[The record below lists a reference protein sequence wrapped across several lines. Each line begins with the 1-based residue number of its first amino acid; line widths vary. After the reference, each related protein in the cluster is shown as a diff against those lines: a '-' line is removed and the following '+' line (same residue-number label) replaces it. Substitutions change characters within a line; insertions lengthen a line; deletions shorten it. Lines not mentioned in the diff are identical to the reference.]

1 MKARLMII
9 GILVGVVTVLGPAV
23 SVYAAEF
30 AHPEYL
36 IETND
41 LAAKL
46 GQPNLVVVD
55 ARKAE
60 DYADGHVKGAVSLPI
75 GLTKGTVKGV
85 KDMMLPTEKL
95 EELLGS
101 KGISPDS
108 YVVIYDEDF
117 NEPASR
123 LFWTLDVLGHK
134 KMSILNGGSTKWAKE
149 GKPLSTEPTVL
160 PQVKYAAK
168 PDISKV
174 ATIDEVKDVVDKKK
188 PALLLDNRSEK
199 EYTGEVLSRDVA
211 RAGHIP
217 GAIWMDWLN
226 NLTTK
231 GGFKVLKSADEL
243 LPQYEK
249 LGVTKDKEII
259 VSCRT
264 GFRSANTYYVLK
276 LLGYP
281 KVKDYDGRTME
292 WGNIPDLP
300 LVKEVK

>member
-9 GILVGVVTVLGPAV
+9 GILVGVFTLLGPAV

-36 IETND
+36 VETND

-46 GQPNLVVVD
+46 GEPNLVVVD
-55 ARKAE
+55 VRKAE
-60 DYADGHVKGAVSLPI
+60 DYADGHVKGAISLPI
-75 GLTKGTVKGV
+75 GLTKGTVKDV
-85 KDMMLPTEKL
+85 KEMMLPTEKL

-108 YVVIYDEDF
+108 YVVIYDEDLG
-117 NEPASR
+117 EPASR

-149 GKPLSTEPTVL
+149 GKPLSTEATVL
-160 PQVKYAAK
+160 PPAKYAAK
-168 PDISKV
+168 PDVSKV
-174 ATIDEVKDVVDKKK
+174 ATIEEVKEVVGKKK
-188 PALLLDNRSEK
+188 QAVLLDNRSEK
-199 EYTGEVLSRDVA
+199 EYTGEVPSREVT

-217 GAIWMDWLN
+217 DAIGIDWVN
-226 NLTTK
+226 NLATK

-243 LPQYEK
+243 VPQYEK
-249 LGVTKDKEII
+249 QGVTKDKEII
-259 VSCRT
+259 VYCRT
-264 GFRSANTYYVLK
+264 GSRSSNTYFVLK

-281 KVKDYDGRTME
+281 KVKNYDGSMME
-292 WGNIPDLP
+292 WGNIADLP
-300 LVKEVK
+300 LVKK